1 MQRLKQFVLLG
12 LVLLLATSVD
22 AAESKGSK
30 GAPAAKPA
38 APPVKTFSGMSIVGN
53 DDAPKALYLV
63 PWKSSEIG
71 QGATLEMPERR
82 EYTPVDREEFER
94 KVEYYYVST
103 TRNTG
108 R

>member
-1 MQRLKQFVLLG
+1 MRMMQTIKKFMLLG
-12 LVLLLATSVD
+12 LVLLLANTVQ
-22 AAESKGSK
+22 AEEKK
-30 GAPAAKPA
+30 AKAEKTTAPAAKA
-38 APPVKTFSGMSIVGN
+38 LSGMSIVGN
-53 DDAPKALYLV
+53 DEAPKALYLV

-94 KVEYYYVST
+94 KVNYYYVST
-103 TRNTG
+103 IRNTG